1 MELIVNWKSTST
13 INKAQSAINRI
24 YMKNSSLL
32 IRTVIIVAITLVGI
46 YLVFGPR
53 GDVSASSFTWEGIK
67 QNLARNI
74 NLGLDL
80 KGGSHLVMRV
90 KTEDYLKKLTE
101 NNRDAALK
109 AAQDAQL
116 PVGDASNVA
125 ANNTYQV
132 SLNVTD
138 ASKIQEV
145 IDAVKKK
152 VDFNP
157 NVWTESTSGNTITW
171 SLSLQ
176 AQTKLKEQATDQALK
191 IVDSRINAFGVKEP
205 TLQRQGRAD
214 SGQILLQMP
223 GVENPERVK
232 DLVGQTS
239 HLELMKIVTPPNPS
253 PVQTY
258 PTEQAALQSLGGT
271 LPQNRK
277 IYAYADRDETPAANQ
292 ANPNDKP
299 KKFVIV
305 ETPAVVDGSELR
317 DAAAV
322 QGRGGSNEYQISFSF
337 KPSGAQKFGD
347 WTGKNINNYM
357 AVVLNDEVKSAAYI
371 KSQIFDSGEI
381 SGRFTKSTADD
392 LALTL
397 KSGALPAEIE
407 YQEERTVGP
416 SLGADSIRSG
426 VTASIG
432 GLAFV
437 ILFMLFYYR
446 GSGVN
451 AVIALVL
458 NMILTMAALVVFGST
473 LTLPGIAGLILGIGM
488 AVDSNV
494 LIFERIREELR
505 LGFAVP
511 KSISL
516 GFDRAFVTIID
527 THITTIISSII
538 LYIYG
543 SGPIKGFAVTL
554 ILGLLINLFT
564 AVFVSRTIFNWI
576 LSRNPKMQKLSI

>member
-1 MELIVNWKSTST
+1 
-13 INKAQSAINRI
+13 
-24 YMKNSSLL
+24 MKNTGLL
-32 IRTVIIVAITLVGI
+32 IRTAIIIVITVVAV

-53 GDVSASSFTWEGIK
+53 RAPNASDFSLQGVK
-67 QNLARNI
+67 DNLAKNI

-90 KTEDYLKKLTE
+90 KTEEYLKRLAE
-101 NNRDAALK
+101 NNESAALL
-109 AAQDAQL
+109 AAKEAKDEAGNPL
-116 PVGDASNVA
+116 GVTDGSVVA
-125 ANNTYQV
+125 ENGNYQV
-132 SLNVTD
+132 KINLTD
-138 ASKIQEV
+138 ASKAAAV

-152 VDFNP
+152 VDFVN
-157 NVWTESTSGNTITW
+157 WTESTSGNSIVW
-171 SLSLQ
+171 SLPAQ
-176 AQTKLKEQATDQALK
+176 AQGRLKEQATEQALK
-191 IVDSRINAFGVKEP
+191 IIDSRINAFGVKEP
-205 TLQRQGRAD
+205 TLQRQGAAD

-232 DLVGQTS
+232 ALVGETS
-239 HLELMKIVTPPNPS
+239 RLELMKIVSPPNPT
-253 PVQTY
+253 PVQIY
-258 PTEQAALQSLGGT
+258 PSKEAALQSIGGKESDS
-271 LPQNRK
+271 RK
-277 IYAYADRDETPAANQ
+277 VLLYTDRDDSATAANIPPDQ
-292 ANPNDKP
+292 KP
-299 KKFVIV
+299 KQYVVV
-305 ETPAVVDGSELR
+305 ESPAVVDGSELR
-317 DAAAV
+317 EAAAI
-322 QGRGGSNEYQISFSF
+322 QGKGGGSDYQITFSF
-337 KPSGAQKFGD
+337 KPAGAQKFGD
-347 WTGKNINNYM
+347 WTGKNIGNYM

-381 SGRFTKSTADD
+381 SGRFTKNTADD

-397 KSGALPAEIE
+397 KSGALPAGIE

-426 VTASIG
+426 VAASIG
-432 GLAFV
+432 GLIFV
-437 ILFMLFYYR
+437 ILFMLVYYR

-458 NMILTMAALVVFGST
+458 NMLLTLAALIVFGST

-505 LGFAVP
+505 AGFTVSEAV
-511 KSISL
+511 SM

-538 LYIYG
+538 LYVTG

-564 AVFVSRTIFNWI
+564 AVFVSRTIFMWI
-576 LSRNPKMQKLSI
+576 LSRNPKMEKLSI

>member
-1 MELIVNWKSTST
+1 
-13 INKAQSAINRI
+13 
-24 YMKNSSLL
+24 MKNSSLL
-32 IRTVIIVAITLVGI
+32 IRTAIIVAITLVGV

-53 GDVSASSFTWEGIK
+53 GSITANDLTWSGIK
-67 QNLARNI
+67 NSLANNI

-90 KTEDYLKKLTE
+90 KTEEYLKKLTE
-101 NNRDAALK
+101 DSRDAALK
-109 AAQDAQL
+109 AAQDAKL
-116 PVGDASNVA
+116 PVGDAASVAENNNYQVTLNVA
-125 ANNTYQV
+125 
-132 SLNVTD
+132 D
-138 ASKIQEV
+138 PSKAQEIV
-145 IDAVKKK
+145 DEVRKK
-152 VDFNP
+152 VGFDP
-157 NVWTESTSGNTITW
+157 NVWTESNNGNNITW
-171 SLSLQ
+171 SLSRQSQ
-176 AQTKLKEQATDQALK
+176 AKLKEQATDQALK
-191 IVDSRINAFGVKEP
+191 IIESRINAFGVKEP
-205 TLQRQGRAD
+205 TLQRQGKAD

-232 DLVGQTS
+232 KLVGETS
-239 HLELMKIVTPPNPS
+239 RLELMKIVTPPSPA

-258 PTEQAALQSLGGT
+258 PTEDAAKQAAAGA
-271 LPQNRK
+271 QNRK
-277 IYAYADRDETPAANQ
+277 VLEYVERDEAPVANGQTP
-292 ANPNDKP
+292 PEKP
-299 KKFVIV
+299 KKYVVV

-322 QGRGGSNEYQISFSF
+322 QGRGGSGEYQISFSF

-357 AVVLNDEVKSAAYI
+357 AVVLNNQVKSAAYI

-381 SGRFTKSTADD
+381 SGRFSKQTADD

-397 KSGALPAEIE
+397 KSGALPADIE

-416 SLGADSIRSG
+416 SLGADSIKAG
-426 VTASIG
+426 VEASLG
-432 GLAFV
+432 GLV
-437 ILFMLFYYR
+437 LVVLFMLFYYR

-458 NMILTMAALVVFGST
+458 NMLLTMAALVVFGST

-505 LGFAVP
+505 LGFSVP
-511 KSISL
+511 ESISI

-527 THITTIISSII
+527 THITTIISSVI
-538 LYIYG
+538 LYLYG

-564 AVFVSRTIFNWI
+564 AVFVSRTIFKWLLN
-576 LSRNPKMQKLSI
+576 RNPNMQKLSI

>member
-1 MELIVNWKSTST
+1 
-13 INKAQSAINRI
+13 
-24 YMKNSSLL
+24 MKNTGLL
-32 IRTVIIVAITLVGI
+32 IRTAIIVVITLIGI

-53 GDVSASSFTWEGIK
+53 RAPAASDFTWQGIK
-67 QNLARNI
+67 NNLASNI

-90 KTEDYLKKLTE
+90 KTEDYLRRLTE
-101 NNRDAALK
+101 NTEGALVLAAKDAK
-109 AAQDAQL
+109 DDAGNPL
-116 PVGDASNVA
+116 PVTDATYVA
-125 ANNTYQV
+125 ENGTYQIT
-132 SLNVTD
+132 LNTTD
-138 ASKIQEV
+138 ASKFQQI

-152 VDFNP
+152 VDLVN
-157 NVWTESTSGNTITW
+157 WTQSTNGNSIVW
-171 SLSLQ
+171 SLPPTMQ
-176 AQTKLKEQATDQALK
+176 AKLKEQATDQALK
-191 IVDSRINAFGVKEP
+191 IIDTRINQFGVKEP
-205 TLQRQGRAD
+205 TLGRQGSAD

-232 DLVGQTS
+232 DLIQGES
-239 HLELMKIVTPPNPS
+239 RLELMKIVSPPNPS

-258 PTEQAALQSLGGT
+258 PTKEAALETIGGKET
-271 LPQNRK
+271 DTRKVLPYTERDDTASAANPQNP
-277 IYAYADRDETPAANQ
+277 ADK
-292 ANPNDKP
+292 KP
-299 KKFVIV
+299 SKFVIV
-305 ETPAVVDGSELR
+305 EKPAVVDGSELR
-317 DAAAV
+317 DASAT
-322 QGRGGSNEYQISFSF
+322 QGRAGGTDFEINFSF

-347 WTGKNINNYM
+347 WTGKNIGNYM
-357 AVVLNDEVKSAAYI
+357 AVVLNDEVKSAAFI
-371 KSQIFDSGEI
+371 KSQIFDSGQI
-381 SGRFTKSTADD
+381 SGKFKKEDADD

-397 KSGALPAEIE
+397 KSGALPAAID

-432 GLAFV
+432 GLILV

-451 AVIALVL
+451 AVIALML
-458 NMILTMAALVVFGST
+458 NMILTVAALILFGST

-505 LGFAVP
+505 LGFSVP
-511 KSISL
+511 ESINL

-527 THITTIISSII
+527 THITTIISSVI
-538 LYIYG
+538 LYVTG

-564 AVFVSRTIFNWI
+564 AVFVSRTIFNWV
-576 LSRNPKMQKLSI
+576 LSRSPKMEKLSI